1 MAEKFD
7 WWCIIGQISLMESPS
22 PDKRVIRFG
31 TFEADPAT
39 GELRKGERRIN
50 LQEQPF
56 RLLLLLLEHPGEVVT
71 RDELRGKLW
80 GETFVDFEE
89 GLNTA
94 VRKLRDALGDS
105 ASNPRFVETLPRR
118 GYRFIAP
125 VERTGAELPQPE
137 PIAVKIVQPRS
148 NSRMFWLA
156 GCGVLLVA
164 AAFLARLWLNREQP
178 TAAPTPPKQL
188 TRDSGLTT
196 DPAISRD
203 GKLLAYASDRGAQ
216 GNLDIWVQQVAS
228 GPARKLTEGPA
239 DNYEPEISPDGS
251 EVLFRSDRDGGGI
264 YSVSPLG
271 GEARLVIKDAYLP
284 RFSPDGTQIAYLRG
298 HFGSGAFSGNLYVYA
313 RATGSERMLAPNVV
327 TVGGAAAWSPDGRSL
342 IFAAADGIVMPFYLW
357 MCPTDGKQAT
367 RLSATPLAGDDPFL
381 GQVRSVS
388 VARFRNQLIVSAKH
402 GDSYNLWT
410 VPIKPEKSLLAGE
423 LKQITLGSGSEEL
436 PAVSDDGRV
445 VFANH
450 SSFSSIW
457 EAALEKTGAFTNP
470 RRLTQDKALNYRP
483 SLSADG
489 SKMAYTSNRSGKFE
503 IWVRDMISGQESAIT
518 TIVKPVT
525 YALISRDGNKIAFWE
540 DGVRTYV
547 VSTSGGG
554 PRFLCEKCNRP
565 DDWTSDGK
573 IIVPFPPR
581 RLDPSNGVLTDLAQH
596 PTLSTTGPRLS
607 PDEKWFTFHTSGNIG
622 QQIGRQR
629 QIFLAPYSGHPVPLS
644 RWLPVTDGQGLDR
657 EAAFSPDGN
666 RIYFL
671 SDRDGFRCIWA
682 RTLHA
687 NTKRPI
693 GTIYPVLHLHNPRIS
708 LLHVPNTGLVR
719 ITPVGNK
726 IIFAMGELTGNLW
739 MTELPR

>member
-1 MAEKFD
+1 
-7 WWCIIGQISLMESPS
+7 MESPP

-31 TFEADPAT
+31 TFEADPAA
-39 GELRKGERRIN
+39 GELRKGDRRIN

-56 RLLLLLLEHPGEVVT
+56 RLLLLLLEHPGELVT
-71 RDELRGKLW
+71 REELREKLW

-94 VRKLRDALGDS
+94 IRKLRDALGDS
-105 ASNPRFVETLPRR
+105 AANPRFIETLPRR

-125 VERTGAELPQPE
+125 VERAGAVPPDPQP
-137 PIAVKIVQPRS
+137 IAAKADSQS
-148 NSRMFWLA
+148 NSKMFWLA
-156 GCGVLLVA
+156 GCGVLLIA
-164 AAFLARLWLNREQP
+164 TAFLARFWLNRDQP
-178 TAAPTPPKQL
+178 VTTPASTKQL

-203 GKLLAYASDRGAQ
+203 GKLLAYASDRGSQ
-216 GNLDIWVQQVAS
+216 GNLDIWVQQIA
-228 GPARKLTEGPA
+228 GGAARKLTEGPS

-251 EVLFRSDRDGGGI
+251 EVLFRSNREGGGI

-298 HFGSGAFSGNLYVYA
+298 HFGSGAFSGKLYIYE
-313 RATGSERMLAPNVV
+313 RATGSEQMLAPNVV
-327 TVGGAAAWSPDGRSL
+327 TAGGAAAWSPDGKFL
-342 IFAAADGIVMPFYLW
+342 TVAAADGIIMPFYLW
-357 MCPTDGKQAT
+357 LCPADGKQAT
-367 RLSATPLAGDDPFL
+367 RLSATPLAGDDPYL

-402 GDSYNLWT
+402 GDSYNLWAAPVHKDT
-410 VPIKPEKSLLAGE
+410 SLLAGE
-423 LKQITLGSGSEEL
+423 LKRITLGSGNEEL
-436 PAVSDDGRV
+436 PAVSNDGKL

-450 SSFSSIW
+450 SSSSGIW
-457 EAALEKTGAFTNP
+457 EATLEKTGAFMDP

-483 SLSADG
+483 SLSTDG

-518 TIVKPVT
+518 TIIKPVT
-525 YALISRDGNKIAFWE
+525 YALISRDGSKISFWE
-540 DGVRTYV
+540 DGIRTYV

-554 PRFLCEKCNRP
+554 PRLLCEKCGRP
-565 DDWTSDGK
+565 DDWTSDGR

-581 RLDPSNGVLTDLAQH
+581 MFDPSNGVLTDLARH
-596 PTLSTTGPRLS
+596 PTMSTTGPRLS
-607 PDEKWFTFHTSGNIG
+607 PDEKWITFHTSGNIS
-622 QQIGRQR
+622 QQVGRRR
-629 QIFLAPYSGHPVPLS
+629 QVFLAPYTGQPVPLS
-644 RWLPVTDGQGLDR
+644 GWLAVTDGQDLDR

-682 RTLHA
+682 RALDA
-687 NTKRPI
+687 KTKLPV
-693 GTIYPVLHLHNPRIS
+693 GTIYPVLHLHNPRVS
-708 LLHVPNTGLVR
+708 LLHVPNTGMVR
-719 ITPVGNK
+719 ITPVGNR

-739 MTELPR
+739 MTELPQ